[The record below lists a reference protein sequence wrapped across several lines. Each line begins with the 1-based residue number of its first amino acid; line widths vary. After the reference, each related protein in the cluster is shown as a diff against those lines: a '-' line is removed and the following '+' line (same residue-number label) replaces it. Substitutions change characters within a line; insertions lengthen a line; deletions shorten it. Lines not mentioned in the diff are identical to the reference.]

1 MGTRSVLLPQNQNKK
16 GEDASALRIQQQFI
30 NESAL
35 MKHTLDSI
43 GTRVNRFCTFYY
55 VDTSQ
60 VSEFDNY
67 YELYASEPFALL
79 FFYRNKHIKIDL
91 GTGNNNKINFPTDTD
106 EMINILEVAFLGAK
120 AGKTVIE
127 TRMEFS
133 QYAGRGQE
141 E

>member
-1 MGTRSVLLPQNQNKK
+1 
-16 GEDASALRIQQQFI
+16 
-30 NESAL
+30 

-133 QYAGRGQE
+133 QFAGRGQE